1 MGSVNPRRKTTA
13 ALLSQLCHERFN
25 ANLIIRIF
33 VRRCIAAVVVICIY
47 CLGNE
52 ALPSLGPSSL

>member
-1 MGSVNPRRKTTA
+1 MGSVNPLHKATA
-13 ALLSQLCHERFN
+13 ALLSQLCLEKFN

-33 VRRCIAAVVVICIY
+33 VRRCIAVVVICIY

-52 ALPSLGPSSL
+52 ALPSLSPSSL